1 MSKVLNVQF
10 SKSFTVPV
18 EELDK
23 GQGFVKWGKK
33 NDYPFFIIDLL
44 HGSAWHQGIL
54 KNKSYY
60 IAGGGLEVVS
70 GDAQPFLNN
79 EYRDFDMNE
88 IAQRMTFD
96 FELFGAMCVKG
107 TWNREGT
114 RVVAWEHL
122 DIDACRLSEDER
134 TLYVSDDWNAR
145 RQTPEDTNFRTY
157 PALDEN
163 NPHGAFFIYYK
174 EPSKQAKGE
183 KGIYPKPPYVGGITA
198 IQTDCDISRFHMF
211 EISNGFK
218 AGTLINL
225 PGGFPETAEEER
237 KIKEQIK
244 GPVQSIESA
253 GEIIIT
259 FSQTKDDAPSVMQLS
274 GNDLDKRYEMT
285 ERAVQQNILVAHSI
299 TAPTLFGIIQQG
311 SFNAAESADLFEIFK
326 VTYVSSRQKQIEW
339 MINYMAQLSG
349 SSAILKL
356 VDVTPIGTVPQV
368 DAADS
373 APDVAADPLAAGEID
388 VAKTALNGAQIASI
402 IDVVAAIK
410 EGVLTPEAA
419 LQVLL
424 ASFPTIAEAQAREIV
439 GLDSAGMGFCNHKQ
453 LFSDQSLELFEKHG
467 ELKEQFEIIKSVPV
481 EWDTPSEEVFS
492 REQQMFDEIGQIMVQ
507 LTDLEKS
514 VLTLLQEDDEEAG
527 SIAKATGE
535 PLQVIVQVIEKLV
548 ILGLYE
554 KPSIDADGVRTSGT
568 VTPTGGQVVNQIPG
582 AEQPQYEIRY
592 SYETR
597 KDVPPVKTKSRNF
610 CLALLRLDRL
620 YSRDELSMIS
630 SQEGRDVWR
639 YRGGYY
645 TNPDTGKTTPW
656 CRHIWM
662 QNLVKRK
669 Q

>member
-1 MSKVLNVQF
+1 MSNKVLNVQF

-44 HGSAWHQGIL
+44 HGSAWHQGII

-60 IAGGGLEVVS
+60 IAGGGIETIS
-70 GDAQPFLNN
+70 GDAQAFLNN

-88 IAQRMTFD
+88 VVQRMTFD

-122 DIDACRLSEDER
+122 DVDACRLSEDER
-134 TLYVSDDWNAR
+134 TLFVSDDWNAR
-145 RQTPEDTNFRTY
+145 RQSPEDTNFRTY
-157 PALDEN
+157 PALDED
-163 NPHGAFFIYYK
+163 NPGGSFFIYYK

-244 GPVQSIESA
+244 GPVQSVESA

-285 ERAVQQNILVAHSI
+285 EKAVQQNILVAHSI

-326 VTYVSSRQKQIEW
+326 ITYVTSRQKQIEW
-339 MINYMAQLSG
+339 LLNYMCTLSG
-349 SSAILKL
+349 STAIIKLK
-356 VDVTPIGTVPQV
+356 DVSPLAIAQDTANIGE
-368 DAADS
+368 
-373 APDVAADPLAAGEID
+373 DPLTAGEID
-388 VAKTALNGAQIASI
+388 MPHTALTGDQVTSLIDIVAKVKDGT
-402 IDVVAAIK
+402 
-410 EGVLTPEAA
+410 LTPEAGV
-419 LQVLL
+419 QIVR
-424 ASFPTIAEAQAREIV
+424 ASFPTIDEAQAREIV
-439 GLDSAGMGFCNHKQ
+439 GLQGEEMSFCNHKQ
-453 LFSDQSLELFEKHG
+453 MFSKESIELFEQHG
-467 ELKEQFEIIKSVPV
+467 EAREQFEIIKSVPI

-492 REQQMFDEIGQIMVQ
+492 REAQLFDEIGQILVQ
-507 LTDLEKS
+507 LTDQEKA

-527 SIAKATGE
+527 SIAKALGE
-535 PLQVIVQVIEKLV
+535 PLQVIVQIIDKLV

-554 KPSIDADGVRTSGT
+554 KPSLDADGVRTKGS
-568 VTPTGGQVVNQIPG
+568 VTSTGGEIVNRIPT
-582 AEQPQYEIRY
+582 AEQPPYEIRY

-620 YSRDELSMIS
+620 YTRDELGFIS
-630 SQEGRDVWR
+630 AQEGRDVWR
-639 YRGGYY
+639 YRGGWY
-645 TNPDTGKTTPW
+645 TNPDTGKSTPW